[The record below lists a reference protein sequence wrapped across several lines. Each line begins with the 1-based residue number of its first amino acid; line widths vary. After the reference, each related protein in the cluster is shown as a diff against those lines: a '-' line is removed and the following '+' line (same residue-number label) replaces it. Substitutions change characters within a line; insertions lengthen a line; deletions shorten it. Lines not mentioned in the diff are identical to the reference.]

1 MVTPEQRRTAVHHV
15 MTTAEVSERRAC
27 RFTGF
32 ARSTQRYVS
41 VRPPDTALRARLHE
55 LAAKRRRWGYRQ
67 LTRVLRREGP
77 PINRKRVQRLYQE
90 EGLQVRRRRRK
101 RRAVVPRVP
110 VAVPTRPNER
120 WSMDFVRDTLGDG
133 RVIRCFTLVDD
144 CTREC
149 PAIEVDVSLP
159 GERVVRVLDRV
170 AAVRGYPRAIVCDNG
185 PEFVSAA
192 LDEWAHRHQV
202 VLDFIDPGK
211 PVQNAF
217 IESFNGTF
225 RDECLNESWFVS
237 LADAQRTIEAW
248 RIDYEC
254 ERPHSRLKDLTP
266 REFALVLADA
276 TTSTTLTPGPA

>member
-1 MVTPEQRRTAVHHV
+1 
-15 MTTAEVSERRAC
+15 
-27 RFTGF
+27 
-32 ARSTQRYVS
+32 
-41 VRPPDTALRARLHE
+41 
-55 LAAKRRRWGYRQ
+55 
-67 LTRVLRREGP
+67 VLRREGW

-101 RRAVVPRVP
+101 RRAVVPRAP
-110 VAVPTRPNER
+110 VAVPTRPHER

-133 RVIRCFTLVDD
+133 RVFRCFTLVDD

-149 PAIEVDVSLP
+149 PAIEVDFSLP

-170 AAVRGYPRAIVCDNG
+170 AAVRGYPRAIVCDYG

-237 LADAQRTIEAW
+237 LADAQRTIVAW

-266 REFALVLADA
+266 REFARTLANA
-276 TTSTTLTPGPA
+276 PSSFTLTPGLA